1 MASTPEE
8 SMPCPSPS
16 CDDMPPATDR
26 YCETCGTWLGV
37 EGEAPP
43 STGPLGRA
51 LRTTGA
57 LRIVSMVE
65 RVEANLNDFC
75 R

>member
-1 MASTPEE
+1 M
-8 SMPCPSPS
+8 
-16 CDDMPPATDR
+16 
-26 YCETCGTWLGV
+26 
-37 EGEAPP
+37 PP

-51 LRTTGA
+51 LRNTGA

-75 R
+75 K